1 MRPFT
6 LIAAAVAALAWSG
19 SALAGLPGSGY
30 LVFKESR
37 VGGLTEVRAAGTGQ
51 LVSSAGALPPGKG
64 KTKHQ
69 AAECR
74 DASHLAFGAWASN
87 PRYVVNAGSAPSY
100 LNRKKALGQIRA
112 SHDAWRFPFET
123 DCKRPKPVRPTPGR
137 KPSTP
142 NEKYRPVY
150 AGQTSRLASLAGW
163 LESDGVNAVAFQ
175 SLAGTICDGA
185 SACVVV
191 EFEDGRILEA
201 DLAFEQD
208 LTRYGFQD
216 FWTLDERTWFD
227 ATGGRWAILDVATH
241 EFGHFAGLDHVWE
254 SPALTMFPF
263 VHDGAQTLGLGDM
276 LGVLELY

>member
-30 LVFKESR
+30 VVFKESR
-37 VGGLTEVRAAGTGQ
+37 VGALTEVRAAGTGQ
-51 LVSSAGALPPGKG
+51 LAWSAASLPKG
-64 KTKHQ
+64 KAKQHQ

-74 DASHLAFGAWASN
+74 DAAFVTFGAWRSS
-87 PRYVVNAGSAPSY
+87 PRYVVNVASAPEY
-100 LNRKKALGQIRA
+100 LDRRATLAQIRA
-112 SHDAWRFPFET
+112 SQNAWRFPFET
-123 DCKRPKPVRPTPGR
+123 DCKRPR
-137 KPSTP
+137 PSTP
-142 NEKYRPVY
+142 NRSYRPVY
-150 AGQTSRLASLAGW
+150 GGETSRPASLVGW

-175 SLAGTICDGA
+175 SLEGTVCDGA

-191 EFEDGRILEA
+191 EYDSGRILEA
-201 DLAFEQD
+201 DLAFERD
-208 LTRYGFQD
+208 LTRYGFED
-216 FWTLDERTWFD
+216 FWTNDERTWFD
-227 ATGGRWAILDVATH
+227 AVGGRWAVLDVGTH

-276 LGVLELY
+276 LGIQALY